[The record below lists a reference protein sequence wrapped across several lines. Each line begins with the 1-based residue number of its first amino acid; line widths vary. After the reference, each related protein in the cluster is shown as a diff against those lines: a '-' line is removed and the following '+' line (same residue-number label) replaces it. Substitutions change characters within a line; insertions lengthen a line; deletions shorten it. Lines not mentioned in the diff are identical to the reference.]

1 MNPQQRRQN
10 HKAHSFFVKMIFIGV
25 LLLFIFAIEVQC
37 YRFVTL
43 FYFLGEHQVLFEKTV
58 ATTMTYRT
66 RIAELLTRNHIRYLP
81 KEKGA
86 AMSVSW
92 KKLSCGKARQ
102 FINT

>member
-1 MNPQQRRQN
+1 M
-10 HKAHSFFVKMIFIGV
+10 GV

-58 ATTMTYRT
+58 AATMTYRT
-66 RIAELLTRNHIRYLP
+66 RIAELLTHNHIRFLP